1 MTSRAA
7 VSWSGTSA
15 TATISSS
22 PRASTSIRWK
32 HRTGS
37 RRPAGSPSSTS
48 RNSAQEGAFEMT
60 RMIRSFSGALAAL
73 VLVAG
78 PVAAQVTL
86 PSDNTAYGTTAAEFL
101 LLGAGARGLSLGGAY
116 AALATDISALYYNPA
131 GIAQLTHPGAMVS
144 TYSYVADTRYTWGG
158 VAFPL
163 AGGARSFGFQR
174 GNL

>member
-48 RNSAQEGAFEMT
+48 RNSAQAGAFEMT

-73 VLVAG
+73 VLVAAPG
-78 PVAAQVTL
+78 GAQVTL
-86 PSDNTAYGTTAAEFL
+86 PSDNTAYGTTAAAFL
-101 LLGAGARGLSLGGAY
+101 LLGAGARRPPLGAAY
-116 AALATDISALYYNPA
+116 AAPRTDLTSLHYTPA
-131 GIAQLTHPGAMVS
+131 G
-144 TYSYVADTRYTWGG
+144 
-158 VAFPL
+158 
-163 AGGARSFGFQR
+163 
-174 GNL
+174 